1 MGMQR
6 EEVSAMG
13 GKRVGTRWAAACCA
27 LGLAAGM
34 SVAHAGGGDIVFN
47 NGFESGISDIDA
59 ARFLDQATF
68 GGRLQDIA
76 RVKSIGFEAWLTEQS
91 VAPISL
97 QLPYLTWVDDTQGVY
112 QQARLEAWFI
122 HAAQL
127 PDPRV
132 PTDTHADQL
141 RQRLAF
147 AWSQMMVVSDRNAT
161 LLFQPYALAD
171 YHDTLARHAFGNYRE
186 LLEAVTLHPA
196 MGKFLSMLG
205 NRKTDVALN
214 IRPDENYAREIMQL
228 FSIGLVMLNP
238 DGTVQDG
245 DAVAPG
251 VQPVP
256 TYDQDVVRG
265 FAHVFTGWNFDDCSI
280 PEFDDCAP
288 GNPYETPWFTPM
300 QPIEAFHDN
309 TTSKQLL
316 QYPGVA
322 LPGGVLAPGGD
333 ARAELEIALDN
344 IFNHP
349 NVGPFVARHLILRL
363 VTSNPTPGYVQRVA
377 SVFNDNGQGVRGDL
391 RAVTNA
397 VLLDPEARNGHQAF
411 PETFGRLRD
420 PIMKLPRLWRVA
432 PGRSDNGRVFTYSH
446 PEDEF
451 AQLPLSAP
459 SVFNFFKPN
468 FAQPGE
474 IRDAGLVS
482 PEFQIHTDTQLVTAP
497 NYLGWRIFLF
507 WDGTNYSVAQDPEE
521 TLMDYSAL
529 RTLAADPAAL
539 VDHLNLVM
547 MSGQMSPY
555 MRDLLINR
563 LQGPL
568 PDAIPGFGTGG
579 TAQARTSLW
588 RVQQALYLIVNSP
601 EFSVQK

>member
-1 MGMQR
+1 
-6 EEVSAMG
+6 MG
-13 GKRVGTRWAAACCA
+13 G
-27 LGLAAGM
+27 M
-34 SVAHAGGGDIVFN
+34 NSVARWTLARCAVAVGLVCAMTAVQAGGVDDVFN
-47 NGFESGISDIDA
+47 DGFESGISDADA
-59 ARFLDQATF
+59 ARFLDQTTF

-76 RVKSIGFEAWLTEQS
+76 LVKSIGYEAWLTAQ
-91 VAPISL
+91 VAAPISL

-127 PDPRV
+127 PDPRLPPV
-132 PTDTHADQL
+132 PDHTDQL

-147 AWSQMMVVSDRNAT
+147 AWSQMMVVSDKNAT

-228 FSIGLVMLNP
+228 FSIGLVMLNQ
-238 DGTVQDG
+238 DGTVTDG

-251 VQPVP
+251 VQPIP
-256 TYDQDVVRG
+256 TYNQDVVRG

-288 GNPYETPWFTPM
+288 GNPYEAPWFTPM

-309 TTSKQLL
+309 ITSKQLL
-316 QYPGVA
+316 VYPGVA
-322 LPGGVLAPGGD
+322 LPGGVLVANPDND
-333 ARAELEIALDN
+333 ARDELEIALDN

-349 NVGPFVARHLILRL
+349 NVGPFVARHLIQRL

-377 SVFNDNGQGVRGDL
+377 TVFNNNGQNVRGDL
-391 RAVTNA
+391 RAVTRA
-397 VLLDPEARNGHQAF
+397 ILLDSEARNGHVQT

-432 PGRSDNGRVFTYSH
+432 PGSSENGRVFTYSH

-521 TLMDYSAL
+521 TLMDYAAL
-529 RTLAADPAAL
+529 RALAANSATL
-539 VDHLNLVM
+539 VDHLDLVM
-547 MSGQMSPY
+547 MSGQMSPF
-555 MRDLLINR
+555 MRDLLIDR
-563 LQGPL
+563 LDGPL
-568 PDAIPGFGTGG
+568 PDAIPGLGTGG
-579 TAQARTSLW
+579 TPTERRSLW